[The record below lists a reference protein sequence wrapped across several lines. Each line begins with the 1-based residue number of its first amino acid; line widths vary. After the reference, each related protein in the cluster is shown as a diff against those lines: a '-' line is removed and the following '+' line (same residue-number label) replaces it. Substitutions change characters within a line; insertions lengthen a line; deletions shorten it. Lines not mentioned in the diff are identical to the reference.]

1 MSAHSARQGSIRL
14 FRNPVLES
22 LSHVHPVVPLL
33 TWLPVIAWLLYRSV
47 FVHELGLPGL
57 LASAGGGL
65 LAWTFVEYTLHRFVF
80 HYPAR
85 SRLGQRLV
93 YLFHGVHHDSPADKT
108 RLVMPPAGAIPIMVA
123 LWLLFSL
130 LLPHPWHEPFLAF
143 FVAGYLVYDYIHF
156 ATHHF
161 PMRHPALR
169 YLKQYHMRHHFSG
182 QNARY
187 GVSSPLWDLVFR
199 TYAPATGEIR
209 ARGTSP

>member
-33 TWLPVIAWLLYRSV
+33 TWLPVVAWLLYRSI

-57 LASAGGGL
+57 LASAGAGL
-65 LAWTFVEYTLHRFVF
+65 LAWTLAEYVLHRFVF
-80 HYPAR
+80 HYPAK

-93 YLFHGVHHDSPADKT
+93 YLFHGVHHDSPGDKT
-108 RLVMPPAGAIPIMVA
+108 RLVMPPAGAIPIMVT

-130 LLPHPWHEPFLAF
+130 LLPYPWHEPFSAF
-143 FVAGYLVYDYIHF
+143 FIAGYLVYDYIHF

-182 QNARY
+182 ERGRY
-187 GVSSPLWDLVFR
+187 GVSSPLWDIVFR
-199 TYAPATGEIR
+199 TYAPTTGEIR
-209 ARGTSP
+209 ARDKSP